1 MSAIVRFLFPLI
13 GYFCT
18 ATVVAAAMGA
28 GLLRYTGRLNDER
41 MFQLLAVVHDVDLE
55 EVEQAHEAIE
65 SEIPPEEASF
75 DDQQQLRH
83 VATLQFDAKLKQ
95 LDDLLSN
102 FTYQLDDLNVK
113 TGRYENLRTEVENY
127 LKQQSDEAQA
137 AEVRRVIQQ
146 MEVLD
151 PRKQAKP
158 LVQEMI
164 KEGRI
169 DTVIQ
174 ILGSMKTRARND
186 LLKAFDT
193 AEDIEMLYQIQR
205 HMLEDDP
212 TSQFIRQQVQ
222 TLEDLKSQDK

>member
-1 MSAIVRFLFPLI
+1 MIAMFRFLLPMI

-18 ATVVAAAMGA
+18 ATVVTAAMGV
-28 GLLRYTGRLNDER
+28 GLLRLSGRLDDEKVFR
-41 MFQLLAVVHDVDLE
+41 ILAVVHDVDLE
-55 EVEQAHEAIE
+55 QVEQANEATE

-75 DDQQQLRH
+75 SDQQQLRH
-83 VATLQFDAKLKQ
+83 VATLQFDAKLQQ

-127 LKQQSDEAQA
+127 LKQRSDEAQT

-146 MEVLD
+146 MEVID

-158 LVQEMI
+158 IVQEMI

-193 AEDIEMLYQIQR
+193 EEDIDLLYEIQR
-205 HMLEDDP
+205 HMLENDP
-212 TSQFIRQQVQ
+212 TSQFIQQQVQ
-222 TLEDLKSQDK
+222 ALEDLKSQDK